1 MDIIEEPVSDLPQAM
16 DTSESGAHSPSGGAS
31 SFLLIMLCDT
41 SCHGCMNR
49 DRIQGM
55 EGKKFEEGEG

>member
-1 MDIIEEPVSDLPQAM
+1 MDNEETCFCS
-16 DTSESGAHSPSGGAS
+16 
-31 SFLLIMLCDT
+31 LLIMLCDT